1 MSENFSHD
9 FDTIVD
15 QAKAIKKPV
24 RVVIAGADVENILL
38 GAFDAQAAGFVS
50 PILVGNHKRI
60 TDMLDRLGLSDRSY
74 DL

>member
-38 GAFDAQAAGFVS
+38 GAFDA
-50 PILVGNHKRI
+50 
-60 TDMLDRLGLSDRSY
+60 
-74 DL
+74 